1 MDTTA
6 HVKVFD
12 AMSDGRAYTELIS
25 DPNVAVEKNETFLP
39 KSGEPLLVIQ
49 YRKKEEIPPDLKAPI
64 LGF

>member
-6 HVKVFD
+6 HIKVFD

-25 DPNVAVEKNETFLP
+25 DPNIAVEKNETFLP

-49 YRKKEEIPPDLKAPI
+49 YRKKEEDPPELKAPI